1 MTEPLSEILLAE
13 RGPWLCADTNDEL
26 KNKKKN
32 KNTILVSI
40 TTLKRIYL
48 RSSFSFIALLE
59 VKSQVHFFPIQ
70 QTHYLASAL
79 IFQPVIFEFQDH
91 KA

>member
-13 RGPWLCADTNDEL
+13 RGPWLCADTNDEV
-26 KNKKKN
+26 KNKN
-32 KNTILVSI
+32 KNTFLVNI
-40 TTLKRIYL
+40 NPLKRSYFN
-48 RSSFSFIALLE
+48 SSFSFIALLE

-70 QTHYLASAL
+70 QTHYLASVL